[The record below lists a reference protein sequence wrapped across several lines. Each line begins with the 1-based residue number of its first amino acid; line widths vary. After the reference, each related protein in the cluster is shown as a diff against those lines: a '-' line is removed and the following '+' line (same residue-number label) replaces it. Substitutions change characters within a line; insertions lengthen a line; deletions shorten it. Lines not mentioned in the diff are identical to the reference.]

1 MTLAGTM
8 AVSVVLVFQSAI
20 LGYRPSVL
28 AYILVCLT
36 RFRGRDEKGSP
47 SRSCGAV
54 PGNRGSASAG
64 DQLASLEMSAR
75 SFCRPAKRKRRKLES
90 NRNSCSYRRSRWNA
104 EIATGKVQKPRGILE
119 RQTLQTMS
127 LRRKPLL
134 GNDDEKAIPNRY
146 CDAVPGNRAAHADEF
161 VVLLQRSNE
170 NPFVSFA
177 TMSWS
182 CAEVL
187 ERHEANRV
195 NGTWLMYDP
204 PDGGQPSR
212 IIWVGCLGAV
222 SKMHCPTIAEK
233 KDLKSGKAS
242 CQDRGY
248 PQPGVKK

>member
-1 MTLAGTM
+1 LHSGNNVERCLPVKKLFLAGI
-8 AVSVVLVFQSAI
+8 AALF
-20 LGYRPSVL
+20 L
-28 AYILVCLT
+28 AT
-36 RFRGRDEKGSP
+36 ET
-47 SRSCGAV
+47 A
-54 PGNRGSASAG
+54 
-64 DQLASLEMSAR
+64 Q
-75 SFCRPAKRKRRKLES
+75 
-90 NRNSCSYRRSRWNA
+90 
-104 EIATGKVQKPRGILE
+104 
-119 RQTLQTMS
+119 
-127 LRRKPLL
+127 
-134 GNDDEKAIPNRY
+134 
-146 CDAVPGNRAAHADEF
+146 ADEF
-161 VVLLQRSNE
+161 VVILQRGNE

-233 KDLKSGKAS
+233 KDLKSGKAY